1 MRGRAVEGL
10 SQVNQE
16 KRRGVG
22 ERSVVRRVRPVSVSM
37 FLILFLFWVAW

>member
-22 ERSVVRRVRPVSVSM
+22 ERKVVKRVRSVSM
-37 FLILFLFWVAW
+37 FLFLFLFWMGWE